1 MEVRMR
7 KAFIVAAAFVL
18 ATTFSASAMQQQANP
33 PKPEQKPEE
42 KAPAAL
48 TGKWDMTIDTD
59 QGAMQSTLEVKQD
72 GKKVT
77 GTLTSPQGAG
87 PIEGEYADGKLTFSM
102 SFDSPN
108 GSIQIGFNATMKPDG
123 SLAGTLDFGGGQIP
137 WRAVRAKG

>member
-1 MEVRMR
+1 MR
-7 KAFIVAAAFVL
+7 KALVVAAAIAL
-18 ATTFSASAMQQQANP
+18 STTFSVGAMQQQTAP

-42 KAPAAL
+42 KAQTSIA
-48 TGKWDMTIDTD
+48 GKWDMTIDTD
-59 QGAMQSTLEVKQD
+59 QGAMQSTLDVKQD

-108 GSIQIGFNATMKPDG
+108 GSMQIGFNATMKADG

-137 WRAVRAKG
+137 WRAIRAKG